1 MALFAA
7 KLEKL
12 NKTHKQPQLFS
23 IVLLQ
28 ICPVNIYTKPF
39 KSSYKKQTQYLC
51 KKQRQLELTNRKA
64 HYEYFFELTYT
75 AGMVL
80 SGTEIKSLRAGK
92 ASFNDSYCLF
102 DNGELFVK
110 SLHISEYS
118 FGTYSNHE
126 PLQERKLLLNKR
138 ELKKL
143 ENKVKEKGYSIIPL
157 RLFLAESGYFK
168 MEIGLGKGKKSFDK
182 RNTIKERESDR
193 DIKRKYGV

>member
-1 MALFAA
+1 MNTFAQ
-7 KLEKL
+7 
-12 NKTHKQPQLFS
+12 KQA
-23 IVLLQ
+23 
-28 ICPVNIYTKPF
+28 
-39 KSSYKKQTQYLC
+39 
-51 KKQRQLELTNRKA
+51 LELTNRKA
-64 HYEYFFELTYT
+64 HYEYFFETTYI

-102 DNGELFVK
+102 HQGELFVK
-110 SLHISEYS
+110 SLHISEYA

-143 ENKVKEKGYSIIPL
+143 ENKIKEKGYSIIPL

-168 MEIGLGKGKKSFDK
+168 MEIGLGKGKKNYDK
-182 RNTIKERESDR
+182 RDSIKERETDR